1 MAALRTIL
9 ADNGSLNPEA
19 TLALRKLA
27 SRLSLSLGR
36 KVEPVSVLH
45 SDKVDPALLGGY
57 PAEIFESFARRILR
71 EGDQEDPRLAS
82 LSDQERR
89 ILALIAEGLTN
100 REIGGE
106 MHLAEKTVKNYVSN
120 LLAKLDMQR
129 RTEAAVFYTQ
139 VSKDQPTRDR

>member
-1 MAALRTIL
+1 
-9 ADNGSLNPEA
+9 
-19 TLALRKLA
+19 
-27 SRLSLSLGR
+27 
-36 KVEPVSVLH
+36 VLQ
-45 SDKVDPALLGGY
+45 
-57 PAEIFESFARRILR
+57 RLR

-82 LSDQERR
+82 LSDQERK

-106 MHLAEKTVKNYVSN
+106 LHLAEKTVKNYVSN

-139 VSKDQPTRDR
+139 VTQGSEPREH